1 MKVLFHCMDSCGHIA
16 AATGL
21 AEALAARGHQVTFLV
36 SELHRG
42 RFARLGFGEV
52 LLSMKKNKSEEDENS
67 VSAAQPCFK
76 QTAEQLARNG
86 LLSGVS
92 PLEKLRRH
100 NVGEGNFLDTLC
112 EKLAA
117 FDGQMEA
124 AIERLQPDLLLCNQF
139 LTPPAI
145 LRAGL
150 PWIFQVSF
158 GGVQLFFGVLRAI
171 RSPPVFFQ
179 YPCNPL
185 ALYHSKANVDKL
197 PPFYSGFPVASDPS
211 TWREYRHFLDTEYV
225 QRYKRYQDR
234 LNALCGYEPPPAQPT
249 QESSPPPPLAENVD
263 HFAKSPYLNVFDFPT
278 ELAYDEIAPTPDNC
292 LQFEAFFRGPGSQ
305 ASSERFHL
313 PEGFL
318 GSNEKLIY
326 LSMGSYG
333 GIDVQLMRRLVA
345 VLARTPHKYI
355 VSKGLRAEEYDLP
368 GNCWGEAFLPQT
380 AILPLVDLVITHGGK

>member
-52 LLSMKKNKSEEDENS
+52 LLSMKKNKSEEVEDENS
-67 VSAAQPCFK
+67 KSAAAKQPCFK

-86 LLSGVS
+86 LLSGAS

-100 NVGEGNFLDTLC
+100 NVGENNFLDTLC

-171 RSPPVFFQ
+171 RSPPVFF
-179 YPCNPL
+179 PVPL
-185 ALYHSKANVDKL
+185 QSTGAVPLKGKRRQAAALLLWL
-197 PPFYSGFPVASDPS
+197 PRGQRPVHLA
-211 TWREYRHFLDTEYV
+211 RV
-225 QRYKRYQDR
+225 
-234 LNALCGYEPPPAQPT
+234 
-249 QESSPPPPLAENVD
+249 PPLSG
-263 HFAKSPYLNVFDFPT
+263 H
-278 ELAYDEIAPTPDNC
+278 
-292 LQFEAFFRGPGSQ
+292 
-305 ASSERFHL
+305 
-313 PEGFL
+313 
-318 GSNEKLIY
+318 
-326 LSMGSYG
+326 
-333 GIDVQLMRRLVA
+333 
-345 VLARTPHKYI
+345 
-355 VSKGLRAEEYDLP
+355 
-368 GNCWGEAFLPQT
+368 
-380 AILPLVDLVITHGGK
+380 